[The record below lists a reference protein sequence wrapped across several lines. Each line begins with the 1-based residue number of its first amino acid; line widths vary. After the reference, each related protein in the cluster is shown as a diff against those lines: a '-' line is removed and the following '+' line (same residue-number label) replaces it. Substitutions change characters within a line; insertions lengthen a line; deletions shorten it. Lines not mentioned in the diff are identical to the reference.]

1 MKLRRNIFMIKTK
14 RIHHFVDKKAI
25 ATSIELYK
33 KVDNNK
39 PSDTFDAWEAYWESL
54 KDICPGNSWSIT
66 CSLSSIFQA
75 MRWANT
81 LTVDRVYELILVS
94 GVNTVEV
101 EIDDRYGLQYLQ
113 MAGR

>member
-1 MKLRRNIFMIKTK
+1 MTKTK

-25 ATSIELYK
+25 AISIDLYN
-33 KVDNNK
+33 KVDEVKKSGNI
-39 PSDTFDAWEAYWESL
+39 SYGDVDAWEIYWASL
-54 KDICPGNSWSIT
+54 ANICPGNSWSVT

-94 GVNTVEV
+94 GVNTTE
-101 EIDDRYGLQYLQ
+101 ECIDE
-113 MAGR
+113 

>member
-1 MKLRRNIFMIKTK
+1 MIKTK
-14 RIHHFVDKKAI
+14 RIHHFVDKNAI

-33 KVDNNK
+33 KVDENK
-39 PSDTFDAWEAYWESL
+39 SNDTLDAWDVYWESL

-81 LTVDRVYELILVS
+81 LTVDRVYALILAS
-94 GVNTVEV
+94 GVNTTE
-101 EIDDRYGLQYLQ
+101 EYIDG
-113 MAGR
+113 

>member
-1 MKLRRNIFMIKTK
+1 MIKTK

-25 ATSIELYK
+25 ATSIELYN

-94 GVNTVEV
+94 GVNTTEV
-101 EIDDRYGLQYLQ
+101 EIDG
-113 MAGR
+113 

>member
-1 MKLRRNIFMIKTK
+1 MIKTK

-33 KVDNNK
+33 KVDNRSN
-39 PSDTFDAWEAYWESL
+39 DTFDAWEAYWESL

-81 LTVDRVYELILVS
+81 LTVDRVYALILAS
-94 GVNTVEV
+94 GVNTTE
-101 EIDDRYGLQYLQ
+101 EYIDG
-113 MAGR
+113 

>member
-1 MKLRRNIFMIKTK
+1 MTKTK

-25 ATSIELYK
+25 ATSIELYN
-33 KVDNNK
+33 KVDNK
-39 PSDTFDAWEAYWESL
+39 RSDGGLEAWDTYWQSL

-94 GVNTVEV
+94 GVNTTE
-101 EIDDRYGLQYLQ
+101 EYIDG
-113 MAGR
+113 